1 MYSKGKYALFL
12 LALTIISP
20 LAAFLISLRF
30 YKSSVSQFFM
40 LVFAY
45 YFGSHIALGWD
56 LTDHYLDMREYY
68 FGRSI
73 NEILND
79 PRIYYLGGDYYHVIL
94 KIIMSRFKASP
105 AVFAGVVAT
114 IYASVF
120 LFFFNQLKDFY
131 NSYLPVLCGMLLLC
145 VVCVVPYNWYNG
157 VRFYTGFFVFAGF
170 YLKYLKSR
178 KWINLLL
185 SLLCMFFH
193 FALILLPLAVILNWV
208 LSKAGPIVRYVLFF
222 ISCFYRV
229 LSVDFVPLLLKY
241 FPNLPFLK
249 MSVTNTTIRKNV
261 VKAMAEFRA
270 NGNIFYLYR
279 DYLLLF
285 FGLLIGLVLLA
296 SRANFRSKYTVLF
309 GMFVTLFTLANFGY
323 ADLTFNERT
332 FKMAVLFYYCF
343 LFITVSNNY
352 EMLKPRRVTLIV
364 LTLVPLTYSI
374 LTQLVEQ
381 REYLFHLDLF
391 LGNFFYDWHGGLTKY
406 HGGFYHKYM

>member
-20 LAAFLISLRF
+20 LAAFLIALRF

-56 LTDHYLDMREYY
+56 LTYHYLDMREYY
-68 FGRSI
+68 WGRPI
-73 NEILND
+73 RDILND
-79 PRIYYLGGDYYHVIL
+79 PRIYFIGGDYYHVGL
-94 KIIMSRFKASP
+94 KLIMSRFKASP

-114 IYASVF
+114 IYGAVF
-120 LFFFNQLKDFY
+120 LYFFNQLKDFF
-131 NSYLPVLCGMLLLC
+131 NSYMPVLCGMLLLC
-145 VVCVVPYNWYNG
+145 VVFVVPYNWYNG

-170 YLKYLKSR
+170 YMKFLKSR
-178 KWINLLL
+178 KWIFLLL
-185 SLLCMFFH
+185 STLCMLFH
-193 FALILLPLAVILNWV
+193 FALIILPIAVIFNWI
-208 LSKAGPIVRYVLFF
+208 LTKTGPIVRYSLFF

-241 FPNLPFLK
+241 FPNMPFWRN
-249 MSVTNTTIRKNV
+249 SITDTTIRKNV
-261 VKAMAEFRA
+261 VKAMAEYRA

-285 FGLLIGLVLLA
+285 FGLLIGVVLLA
-296 SRANFRSKYTVLF
+296 NRANFRSKYTVLF
-309 GMFVTLFTLANFGY
+309 GMFITLFTLANFGY
-323 ADLTFNERT
+323 ADLTFSERT

-352 EMLKPRRVTLIV
+352 ELLRPRRVTLIV
-364 LTLVPLTYSI
+364 LTLVPFTYSI

-381 REYLFHLDLF
+381 REYLFHIDLF
-391 LGNFFYDWHGGLTKY
+391 LGNFFSDWHGGLTKY
-406 HGGFYHKYM
+406 GGGIFHKYM